1 MELLPLVIFFV
12 LVLYFF
18 YTKTEKKQALLAP
31 PKQDISTHVKPSH
44 LLYDLLRKFSSG
56 DKLYLAGKCNVN
68 LYSKYIIN
76 VDQKQK
82 FTKLI
87 NHIFQNMYRISNTL
101 YKVQELNNIYEQVD
115 GFGNKRYIIDAT
127 VNSIANYYSVRIL
140 LDIVIIND
148 EIYVNY
154 LNINDASNNNIIDK
168 YDIVY
173 QDQGIL
179 LNHNNFTSN
188 VRALLDQEYKKR
200 NQLIAVNSANLDS
213 KNYNLNNVLSL
224 NSLLKSYLPST
235 LSKASEK
242 NIEMKGLV
250 GQLESYF
257 PSDLPSVKSPQYCNK
272 YMNGWATDTVGKPG
286 GESCVF
292 DHNNTETEYNQP
304 YMGPGLFFNRSSY
317 PKNL

>member
-1 MELLPLVIFFV
+1 MELLPLLIFLG

-18 YTKTEKKQALLAP
+18 YTNTEEPQP
-31 PKQDISTHVKPSH
+31 IVNHPKQDNSTHVKPAH
-44 LLYDLLRKFSSG
+44 LLKDLLQKYSSG
-56 DKLYLAGKCNVN
+56 DKLYLSGKCVVN

-76 VDQKQK
+76 VDMKEK

-87 NHIFQNMYRISNTL
+87 NNIFQNMYRISETL
-101 YKVQELNNIYEQVD
+101 YKVQELNNIYEQID

-188 VRALLDQEYKKR
+188 VRSILDQEYKKR
-200 NQLIAVNSANLDS
+200 NQLIAINSANLDS

-224 NSLLKSYLPST
+224 NSLLKSYLPAT
-235 LSKASEK
+235 LSNQSEK
-242 NIEMKGLV
+242 NLEMKGLL

-272 YMNGWATDTVGKPG
+272 YMNGWTTDTVGKPG

-304 YMGPGLFFNRSSY
+304 YMAPGLFFNRSSY
-317 PKNL
+317 PRNL